1 MRRNVRLEHF
11 LVRAGSLVRAKAPT
25 TASAGVDQNE
35 LRSLTKAH
43 YEQFPFIAGGD
54 ERVALWHR
62 RLGTVLPNS
71 AIRYSKVLDVGCGS
85 GDVARSLAERGAS
98 VVAVD
103 LTRLAVQRAQA
114 SGDVRSV
121 QCDALALPFRDDAFD
136 HSLALGVLHHTPDC
150 RAGLAEMVRV
160 TRDTGTI
167 IIGLYSK
174 WTPYHFVYLATG
186 RLRARVP
193 GERLHNAP
201 RWVMALTRAFVTFQ
215 IRQRLD
221 DRQLVNVLAD
231 QFWTPRASFHT
242 PREIRRWSGQLGLVQ
257 VGRRWDPFYMNDF
270 VFRVDKSR
278 VQ

>member
-1 MRRNVRLEHF
+1 M
-11 LVRAGSLVRAKAPT
+11 
-25 TASAGVDQNE
+25 
-35 LRSLTKAH
+35 TKAH

-54 ERVALWHR
+54 ERVALWRR
-62 RLGTVLPNS
+62 RLGRILPDSVLRQS
-71 AIRYSKVLDVGCGS
+71 SVLDVGCGS
-85 GDVARSLAERGAS
+85 GDVARSLAERGAG

-103 LTRLAVQRAQA
+103 LTRLATQRVQA
-114 SGDVRSV
+114 SGGIRSV
-121 QCDALALPFRDDAFD
+121 QCDALALPFRDDAFE

-160 TRDTGTI
+160 TKDAGTI

-186 RLRARVP
+186 RLRARVQ

-201 RWVMALTRAFVTFQ
+201 SWVMALTRAFVTFQ

-231 QFWTPRASFHT
+231 QFWTPRASFHS
-242 PREIRRWSGQLGLVQ
+242 PSEIRRWSAQLGLVQ
-257 VGRRWDPFYMNDF
+257 TGRRWHPFYMNDF
-270 VFRVDKSR
+270 VFRVDKS
-278 VQ
+278 

>member
-1 MRRNVRLEHF
+1 M
-11 LVRAGSLVRAKAPT
+11 
-25 TASAGVDQNE
+25 
-35 LRSLTKAH
+35 TKAH

-71 AIRYSKVLDVGCGS
+71 AIRHSNVLDVGCGS
-85 GDVARSLAERGAS
+85 GNVARSLAERGAS

-114 SGDVRSV
+114 AGDVRSV

-160 TRDTGTI
+160 TRDAGTI

-174 WTPYHFVYLATG
+174 WTPYHFVYFATG

-193 GERLHNAP
+193 GERLRNAP
-201 RWVMALTRAFVTFQ
+201 AWVMALTRAFV
-215 IRQRLD
+215 
-221 DRQLVNVLAD
+221 
-231 QFWTPRASFHT
+231 
-242 PREIRRWSGQLGLVQ
+242 
-257 VGRRWDPFYMNDF
+257 
-270 VFRVDKSR
+270 KS
-278 VQ
+278 